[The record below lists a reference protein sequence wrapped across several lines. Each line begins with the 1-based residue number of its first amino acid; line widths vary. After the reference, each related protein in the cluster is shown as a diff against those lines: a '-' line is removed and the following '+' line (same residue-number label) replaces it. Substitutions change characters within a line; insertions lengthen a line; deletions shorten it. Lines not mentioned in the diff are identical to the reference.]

1 MIILKKVLQIG
12 TNSFLCIIYKML
24 SMFDYLNTKVG
35 YLNDSKFFAGL
46 IMIML
51 NIGSRYI
58 TVKFSKTQEAYMRNV
73 LSKQI
78 LIFSVA
84 WMGTR
89 DIYMSLII
97 TLIFVA
103 LADYAFNEES
113 KFCMLPEKLKTHEHL
128 LDTDGDGEISNEELE
143 KAKELI
149 KKAEEKKG
157 KNDKKKQIINFFHTK
172 F

>member
-1 MIILKKVLQIG
+1 MTKQKKVLQVG
-12 TNSFLCIIYKML
+12 SNSFLYTIYKMI
-24 SMFDYLNTKVG
+24 SIFDYMNTKIG

-58 TVKFSKTQEAYMRNV
+58 TVKFSKTQENYLRNV

-113 KFCMLPEKLKTHEHL
+113 NFCMLPTSLKSYDHL
-128 LDTDGDGEISNEELE
+128 IDTDGDGEINDEELE

-149 KKAEEKKG
+149 KKAEETKK
-157 KNDKKKQIINFFHTK
+157 KNEKKRQKMKKIDKK
-172 F
+172 

>member
-1 MIILKKVLQIG
+1 
-12 TNSFLCIIYKML
+12 
-24 SMFDYLNTKVG
+24 MFDYLNTNIG

-157 KNDKKKQIINFFHTK
+157 KNNKKKQIINFFHTR

>member
-1 MIILKKVLQIG
+1 
-12 TNSFLCIIYKML
+12 
-24 SMFDYLNTKVG
+24 MFSIFEFMNTKEG

-58 TVKFSKTQEAYMRNV
+58 TVKFSKTQEAYLRNV

-97 TLIFVA
+97 TLVFVA
-103 LADYAFNEES
+103 LADFAFNEES
-113 KFCMLPEKLKTHEHL
+113 NFCMLPTKYKNYDHI
-128 LDTDGDGEISNEELE
+128 LDTNGDGKIDDEEL
-143 KAKELI
+143 KRAKELI
-149 KKAEEKKG
+149 AKAEEDSKK
-157 KNDKKKQIINFFHTK
+157 NNKKKQMLRFHELTN
-172 F
+172 

>member
-1 MIILKKVLQIG
+1 MFSV
-12 TNSFLCIIYKML
+12 
-24 SMFDYLNTKVG
+24 FDYMNTKIG

-58 TVKFSKTQEAYMRNV
+58 TVKFSKTQEAYLRNV

-89 DIYMSLII
+89 DIYMSLVI

-103 LADYAFNEES
+103 LADFAFNEES
-113 KFCMLPEKLKTHEHL
+113 NFCMLPTKYKNYDHI
-128 LDTDGDGEISNEELE
+128 LDANGDGIVDDEELK

-149 KKAEEKKG
+149 AKAEEDNRKK
-157 KNDKKKQIINFFHTK
+157 NKKKHMLRFYELTK
-172 F
+172 

>member
-1 MIILKKVLQIG
+1 M
-12 TNSFLCIIYKML
+12 
-24 SMFDYLNTKVG
+24 NTKIS

-58 TVKFSKTQEAYMRNV
+58 TVKFSKTQEAYLRNV

-78 LIFSVA
+78 LIFAVA

-113 KFCMLPEKLKTHEHL
+113 RFCMLPSNMKNYDHL
-128 LDTDGDGEISNEELE
+128 IDTNQDGEISEEELE

-149 KKAEEKKG
+149 KKAEENKK
-157 KNDKKKQIINFFHTK
+157 KNEKKKQIINFFQNR

>member
-1 MIILKKVLQIG
+1 MFSV
-12 TNSFLCIIYKML
+12 
-24 SMFDYLNTKVG
+24 FDYMNTKIG

-58 TVKFSKTQEAYMRNV
+58 TVKFSKTQEAYLRNV

-89 DIYMSLII
+89 DIYMSLVI

-103 LADYAFNEES
+103 LADFAFNEES
-113 KFCMLPEKLKTHEHL
+113 NFCMLPTKYKNYDHI
-128 LDTDGDGEISNEELE
+128 LDTNGDGIVDEEELK

-149 KKAEEKKG
+149 AKAEEENRKK
-157 KNDKKKQIINFFHTK
+157 NQKKHMLRFYELTK
-172 F
+172 